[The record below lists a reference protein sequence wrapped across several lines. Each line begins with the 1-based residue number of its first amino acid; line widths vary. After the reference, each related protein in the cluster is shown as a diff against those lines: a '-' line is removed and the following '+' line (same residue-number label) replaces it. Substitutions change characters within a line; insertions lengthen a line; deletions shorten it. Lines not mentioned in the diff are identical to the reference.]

1 MYPLLDRLN
10 RDHRNL
16 AQVLTLL
23 DRLLDRFHEGVEPDF
38 ELMCELLD
46 YMESYADQIH
56 HPSEDL
62 VFKRLIEA
70 TGESPMAL
78 GVLMNQHQQ
87 IPQMNRRFRSSLDGI
102 VHGDVLL
109 REEVETQGRE
119 LVRALWN
126 HMTTEDTEAFPLA
139 LVRLSAADWEELDRV
154 SPKADDPIFDAPDPA
169 RFRALFAE
177 LKAEAEAR

>member
-1 MYPLLDRLN
+1 MHPLLERLN

-23 DRLLDRFHEGVEPDF
+23 DRLLDRFHEGAEPDY

-46 YMESYADQIH
+46 YMESYADQFH
-56 HPSEDL
+56 HPTEDL
-62 VFKRLIEA
+62 IFRRVIQSS
-70 TGESPMAL
+70 GESPRVF
-78 GVLMNQHQQ
+78 GILMNQHHQ

-126 HMTTEDTEAFPLA
+126 HMTIEDTDAFPLIQE
-139 LVRLSAADWEELDRV
+139 RLSAAEWAEVDRV
-154 SPKADDPIFDAPDPA
+154 SPRANDPVFGTPDPA
-169 RFRALFAE
+169 RYRSLLAE
-177 LKAEAEAR
+177 LAAEAET